1 MKRKCFLAILSRY
14 LWPVDGGRKESLNH
28 YFQELY
34 DKYHYEIHLICF
46 MEYAQMIKA
55 EDKPYYI
62 ASVTSLK
69 DVRFFEKAA
78 NICRYSLTKT
88 KWPFQCS
95 LYYSKENKKTIE
107 RYVTDLNPDV
117 IFTEMIRTCTYIDAF
132 VDSNALLLANLDDLL
147 SSRYLRQA
155 ESGRSKAGFAGSYTN
170 KLPSLLTKVLNA
182 DTFKRIILKMEA
194 KRCQKWEVEFYKQY
208 DYSLM
213 TSDVE
218 RDKLNHLMN
227 AQKAKT
233 LSVGIDYDYYSQ
245 EIEIEKD
252 EHGLSYL
259 GNFSVAS
266 NADTLEMIISEVL
279 PYLKSDYRFYI
290 IGACPEEIK
299 MKYKAQPRLI
309 FCGRV
314 DDIRKYIKKASVFL
328 APIAYGAGIKTKIV
342 EAMGMAMPVVTNSVG
357 AEGIYATSGTDYIVI
372 DDMREIAAA
381 TDELLANPSMAK
393 KMGQAAQA
401 FAFEHFRWDKV
412 LAVYQEMNL

>member
-1 MKRKCFLAILSRY
+1 MGCPI
-14 LWPVDGGRKESLNH
+14 
-28 YFQELY
+28 
-34 DKYHYEIHLICF
+34 
-46 MEYAQMIKA
+46 
-55 EDKPYYI
+55 
-62 ASVTSLK
+62 
-69 DVRFFEKAA
+69 
-78 NICRYSLTKT
+78 
-88 KWPFQCS
+88 
-95 LYYSKENKKTIE
+95 
-107 RYVTDLNPDV
+107 
-117 IFTEMIRTCTYIDAF
+117 
-132 VDSNALLLANLDDLL
+132 
-147 SSRYLRQA
+147 
-155 ESGRSKAGFAGSYTN
+155 
-170 KLPSLLTKVLNA
+170 
-182 DTFKRIILKMEA
+182 
-194 KRCQKWEVEFYKQY
+194 
-208 DYSLM
+208 
-213 TSDVE
+213 
-218 RDKLNHLMN
+218 
-227 AQKAKT
+227 
-233 LSVGIDYDYYSQ
+233 
-245 EIEIEKD
+245 
-252 EHGLSYL
+252 

-328 APIAYGAGIKTKIV
+328 APIAYGTGIKTKIV